1 MSGGS
6 EGNLKTK
13 KEKTRDL
20 RWISRERERGGEG
33 EREREELRERG
44 IEGPSRSV

>member
-1 MSGGS
+1 MSRGS

-20 RWISRERERGGEG
+20 RWISRERERGREG
-33 EREREELRERG
+33 ERG
-44 IEGPSRSV
+44 IERERN